1 MRTSPAAAAA
11 GGGVGIPSAS
21 GTDFAIPPVPP
32 GRSFNF
38 VNSQGFL
45 YEARAVMGA
54 VRDGR
59 TQLDEISGE
68 ETMRI
73 MGILDEARKQVGVVY
88 PEEE

>member
-1 MRTSPAAAAA
+1 MKLPQSDWMDTA
-11 GGGVGIPSAS
+11 
-21 GTDFAIPPVPP
+21 
-32 GRSFNF
+32 
-38 VNSQGFL
+38 
-45 YEARAVMGA
+45 EARAVMGA